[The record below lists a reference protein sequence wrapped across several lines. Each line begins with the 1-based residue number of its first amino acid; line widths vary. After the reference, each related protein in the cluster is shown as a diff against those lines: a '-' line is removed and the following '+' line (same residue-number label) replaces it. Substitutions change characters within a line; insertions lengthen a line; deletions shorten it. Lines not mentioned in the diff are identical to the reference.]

1 MGFLSLAEA
10 VKTPVFLWKLAR
22 VDILTIRDRYL
33 ADDAAN
39 GGWHLF
45 QVDELAR
52 LVHRHQALALSVTQV
67 EGGLE
72 TGDALGPGCLVDLVE
87 GQFDRLA
94 CGLARNARQR
104 Q

>member
-1 MGFLSLAEA
+1 MGLGLAGA
-10 VKTPVFLWKLAR
+10 AKTPVFFWKLAR

-33 ADDAAN
+33 ADDAAH
-39 GGWHLF
+39 GGWHFF

-72 TGDALGPGCLVDLVE
+72 TGDAFGPGCLVDLVE